1 MEVKLEF
8 HTPLWIASKAIRT
21 CWDSHDKSD
30 TCSHD
35 DIDFFRDGSAKCTV
49 CGEEHEDGFMESFSE
64 AGVADKEL
72 INRIGNK
79 MKHTSVKNHV
89 NYNFTIQG
97 ITTKTLLALTRHDV
111 GTEFSVQS
119 TRYTT
124 KKSVAKG
131 AAGYTLSKSDLV
143 NKYLDDINT
152 MILQCVKNGEA
163 NDEISLLLPQAWQ
176 YNLMATFSLGAL
188 QHFLKLRLK
197 PDAHWDIRELAKKL
211 YDAIPIEHRYL
222 FEECLYIEKTGI

>member
-1 MEVKLEF
+1 MDVRLEF
-8 HTPLWIASKAIRT
+8 YTPLWVASRAIRT

-30 TCSHD
+30 TDMSD
-35 DIDFFRDGSAKCTV
+35 DIHCPTCDAEHITT
-49 CGEEHEDGFMESFSE
+49 GE
-64 AGVADKEL
+64 ADKEL

-79 MKHTSVKNHV
+79 MKHTSVKNHIT
-89 NYNFTIQG
+89 YNFAIQG

-131 AAGYTLSKSDLV
+131 SAGYTKSKSSLV
-143 NKYLDDINT
+143 NKYLEDLET

-176 YNLMATFSLGAL
+176 YNLMASFSLGAL

>member
-1 MEVKLEF
+1 MDVRLEF
-8 HTPLWIASKAIRT
+8 YTPLWVASRAIRT

-30 TCSHD
+30 TCKHD
-35 DIDFFRDGSAKCTV
+35 DVDFYNDGLARCNS
-49 CGEEHEDGFMESFSE
+49 CGEEHNPGYIESFSE
-64 AGVADKEL
+64 AGEADKEL

-79 MKHTSVKNHV
+79 MKHTSVKNHIT
-89 NYNFTIQG
+89 YNFAIQG

-131 AAGYTLSKSDLV
+131 TAGYTKSKSSLV
-143 NKYLDDINT
+143 NKYLEDIET

-176 YNLMATFSLGAL
+176 YNLMASFSLGAL

-197 PDAHWDIRELAKKL
+197 PDAHWDIRALAECL
-211 YDAIPIEHRYL
+211 YKAIPEEHLYL
-222 FEECLYIEKTGI
+222 FEDCLYVDKTGI

>member
-1 MEVKLEF
+1 MKV
-8 HTPLWIASKAIRT
+8 
-21 CWDSHDKSD
+21 
-30 TCSHD
+30 
-35 DIDFFRDGSAKCTV
+35 
-49 CGEEHEDGFMESFSE
+49 
-64 AGVADKEL
+64 EL
-72 INRIGNK
+72 IYYHKLKDIETLP
-79 MKHTSVKNHV
+79 HTT
-89 NYNFTIQG
+89 YNFTIQG

-131 AAGYTLSKSDLV
+131 TAGYTLSKSDLV
-143 NKYLDDINT
+143 NKYLEDIDT

-176 YNLMATFSLGAL
+176 YNLMASFSLGAL

-197 PDAHWDIRELAKKL
+197 PDAHWDIRDLANNVLKSIPEDHL
-211 YDAIPIEHRYL
+211 YLYSDYISEPGVDA
-222 FEECLYIEKTGI
+222 

>member
-1 MEVKLEF
+1 MDVRLEF
-8 HTPLWIASKAIRT
+8 YTPLWVASRAIRT

-30 TCSHD
+30 TDMSD
-35 DIDFFRDGSAKCTV
+35 DIHCPTCDAEHITV
-49 CGEEHEDGFMESFSE
+49 GE
-64 AGVADKEL
+64 ADKEL

-79 MKHTSVKNHV
+79 MKHTSVKNHIT
-89 NYNFTIQG
+89 YNFAIQG

-131 AAGYTLSKSDLV
+131 TAGYTKSKSSLV
-143 NKYLDDINT
+143 NKYLEDIET

-176 YNLMATFSLGAL
+176 YNLMASFSLGAL

-197 PDAHWDIRELAKKL
+197 PDAHWDIRALAECL
-211 YDAIPIEHRYL
+211 YKAIPEEHLYL
-222 FEECLYIEKTGI
+222 FEDCLYVDKTGI

>member
-1 MEVKLEF
+1 MDVRLEF
-8 HTPLWIASKAIRT
+8 HTPLWVASRAIRT
-21 CWDSHDKSD
+21 CWDSHNKSD
-30 TCSHD
+30 TCNHD
-35 DIDFFRDGSAKCTV
+35 NVEFFHDGSAKCV
-49 CGEEHEDGFMESFSE
+49 ICGEEHEEGFIENFSE
-64 AGVADKEL
+64 AGEADKEL

-79 MKHTSVKNHV
+79 MKHTSVKNHIT
-89 NYNFTIQG
+89 YNFTIQG

-131 AAGYTLSKSDLV
+131 SAGYTKSKSSLV
-143 NKYLDDINT
+143 NKYLEDLEI

-176 YNLMATFSLGAL
+176 YNLMASFSLGAL

-197 PDAHWDIRELAKKL
+197 PDAHWDIQELAELL
-211 YDAIPIEHRYL
+211 YKAIPNEHLYL
-222 FEECLYIEKTGI
+222 FEECLYEPKTGI

>member
-8 HTPLWIASKAIRT
+8 HTPLWVASKAIRT
-21 CWDSHDKSD
+21 CWDSHNKSD

-35 DIDFFRDGSAKCTV
+35 DIEFFADGSAKCTI
-49 CGEEHEDGFMESFSE
+49 CGEEHEEWFIEKFSE
-64 AGVADKEL
+64 VGEADKEL
-72 INRIGNK
+72 LNRIGNK

-89 NYNFTIQG
+89 TYNFTIKG

-131 AAGYTLSKSDLV
+131 SAGYTLSKSSLV
-143 NKYLDDINT
+143 NKYLEDIDT

-176 YNLMATFSLGAL
+176 YNLMASFSLGAL

-197 PDAHWDIRELAKKL
+197 PDAHWDIRDLAKKL
-211 YDAIPIEHRYL
+211 YEAIPEEHLYL

>member
-1 MEVKLEF
+1 MDVRLEF
-8 HTPLWIASKAIRT
+8 YTPLWVASRAIRT

-30 TCSHD
+30 TDMSD
-35 DIDFFRDGSAKCTV
+35 DIHCPTCDAEHITT
-49 CGEEHEDGFMESFSE
+49 GE
-64 AGVADKEL
+64 ADKEL

-79 MKHTSVKNHV
+79 MKHTSVKNHIT
-89 NYNFTIQG
+89 YNFAIQG

-131 AAGYTLSKSDLV
+131 SAGYTKSKSSLV
-143 NKYLDDINT
+143 NKYLEDLET

-176 YNLMATFSLGAL
+176 YNLMASFSLGAL

-197 PDAHWDIRELAKKL
+197 PDAHWDIRELAQRL
-211 YDAIPIEHRYL
+211 YEAIPEQHKYL
-222 FEECLYIEKTGI
+222 FEDCLYVDKTGI